1 MTFDPRCARCREGGG
16 GQFYTYDPGD
26 GRVWHF
32 DVGLAMRVALAHPET
47 LGLVAVADLLGHA
60 GRNEVD
66 AAHVN
71 HVDETLPL
79 LAVTLEV
86 DGSPLGILIDG
97 NHRLRKLAA
106 LGIPD
111 AQVYLLSRELTEGVI
126 ALGPDGPRS
135 ELGLMIQRLGEA
147 DAARVPQDPRGGQDR
162 EAGRA

>member
-1 MTFDPRCARCREGGG
+1 MTFDPRCARCREGGR
-16 GQFYTYDPGD
+16 GQFYTYDSGD

-32 DVGLAMRVALAHPET
+32 DVGLAMRLALAHPET

-66 AAHVN
+66 ALHVH
-71 HVDETLPL
+71 HVDETVPL

-86 DGSPLGILIDG
+86 DSALVCVLIDG
-97 NHRLRKLAA
+97 NHRLRRLAA
-106 LGIPD
+106 LGVPD
-111 AQVYLLSRELTEGVI
+111 AQVYLLSRELTGGVI

-147 DAARVPQDPRGGQDR
+147 DAARVTRGPP
-162 EAGRA
+162 GRTDS